1 MEGDLGPT
9 IWIVLL
15 LIVLLFVALWGI
27 LALFLT
33 VGTWFIVRGR
43 LPDNDAQ
50 PDPNAEWRDDDLAP
64 PRR

>member
-15 LIVLLFVALWGI
+15 LIVLLFVTLWGI

-33 VGTWFIVRGR
+33 VGTWFIVRAR

-50 PDPNAEWRDDDLAP
+50 PDPNADWQEDDLAP

>member
-1 MEGDLGPT
+1 MEDLGPT

-27 LALFLT
+27 LAFFLT
-33 VGTWFIVRGR
+33 AGTWFIVRAR
-43 LPDNDAQ
+43 LPDNDPQ
-50 PDPNAEWRDDDLAP
+50 PDPNADWRGDDLAP